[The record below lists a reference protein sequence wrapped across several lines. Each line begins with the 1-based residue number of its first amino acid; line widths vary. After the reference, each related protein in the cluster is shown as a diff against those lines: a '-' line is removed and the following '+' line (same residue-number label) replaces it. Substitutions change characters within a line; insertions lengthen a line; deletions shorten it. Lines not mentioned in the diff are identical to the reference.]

1 MQTTLMV
8 LQVIFS
14 VLLTLA
20 VLVQQRGT
28 GLSATFGGSGS
39 FYTSRMGVEK
49 FLANAT
55 AVLAVLFVVNSIAFI
70 FV

>member
-28 GLSATFGGSGS
+28 GLSATFGGSGT
-39 FYTSRMGVEK
+39 FYTSRRGVEK